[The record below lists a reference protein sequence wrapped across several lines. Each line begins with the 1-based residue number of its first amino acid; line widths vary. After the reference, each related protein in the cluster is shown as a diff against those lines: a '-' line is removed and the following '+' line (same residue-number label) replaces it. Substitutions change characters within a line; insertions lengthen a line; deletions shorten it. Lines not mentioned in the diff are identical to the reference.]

1 MADAVLVHA
10 GLETPGG
17 VSTDVRHI
25 ADRLALPAVATLAEL
40 SRALDEQPRA
50 LVHVFGCLPN
60 TTTFGAMIVTK
71 RRRRRLVW
79 TPIFHPSRAH
89 SWKAYGLRRPPM
101 ELFDRTAPRAAR
113 FADAVIGATEEE
125 RDFFAHWTRAE
136 LIPPGV
142 DERPSPA
149 PPHALQT
156 FRAHAGLGEGPVVLT
171 VARDNSRKA
180 LPFGLAAFGELR
192 TRRPDAQLLL
202 VGPEPDSPHGRSEG
216 VHCPGWLPKRELELA
231 YQAADLLFVP
241 SLYEGLPRAV
251 IEAWQ
256 FSLPV
261 VATDRVALAQTID
274 GEGGRIV
281 RYGDAA
287 AAGAAIAELL
297 ADPELLLRYGDQG
310 RRLVEERFLLS
321 RVVAETERLYCE
333 VL

>member
-101 ELFDRTAPRAAR
+101 ELFDRAAPRAAR

-156 FRAHAGLGEGPVVLT
+156 FRAH
-171 VARDNSRKA
+171 
-180 LPFGLAAFGELR
+180 AAFGELR